1 MARQVGFALEDNAK
15 KQWLWKGRRVL
26 VYDGSTVSMPDN
38 AVNQEAY
45 LQPPQQKPGVGFPLA
60 RIAVLFSLACGAV
73 IDLGMCSCSGKGN
86 SELGL
91 LHKLWGVLRRGDVLL
106 ADRCMCAWYEIYMLG
121 ERGIDSITRM
131 RVQKCW
137 HSIQRC

>member
-1 MARQVGFALEDNAK
+1 
-15 KQWLWKGRRVL
+15 
-26 VYDGSTVSMPDN
+26 
-38 AVNQEAY
+38 
-45 LQPPQQKPGVGFPLA
+45 
-60 RIAVLFSLACGAV
+60 
-73 IDLGMCSCSGKGN
+73 MCSCSGKGN

-131 RVQKCW
+131 RAHRQVDFRRGKRLGKGDHIVQWKRPAIIRAIDTQTRNSLPEFLTVRETRVQVEQPGFRSQ
-137 HSIQRC
+137 SIILVTTMLNRRRPRRNISRAMECRT